1 MTAKEV
7 LELIEAVKWPVTV
20 LIIGFMIRHEMNKKG

>member
-7 LELIEAVKWPVTV
+7 LELIEAVKWPICVMTIFFV
-20 LIIGFMIRHEMNKKG
+20 LRYQGKK